1 MMTPLALAAEL
12 HQWEAVQM
20 LVGSG
25 ALQVKELQ
33 IWFPSAFELN
43 KTKGARQEPWAVSC
57 SCLFLRS

>member
-25 ALQVKELQ
+25 ALQVKDLQ

-43 KTKGARQEPWAVSC
+43 KTKGAR
-57 SCLFLRS
+57 